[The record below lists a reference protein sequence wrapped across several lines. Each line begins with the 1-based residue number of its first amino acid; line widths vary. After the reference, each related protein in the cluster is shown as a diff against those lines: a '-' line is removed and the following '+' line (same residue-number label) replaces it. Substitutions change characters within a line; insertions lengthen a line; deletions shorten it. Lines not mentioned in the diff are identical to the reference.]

1 MADTRSGGTAIQKQQ
16 SLYTVSWDEIH
27 EPGAYVEVATGSLY
41 RVPQEGLLKGASPLI
56 KMESTAGSQF
66 VQLSKNPFVLS
77 LEARMICAE
86 HNIQPNF

>member
-1 MADTRSGGTAIQKQQ
+1 MADTKASAVQKQHSFHQ
-16 SLYTVSWDEIH
+16 LAWEEIS

-56 KMESTAGSQF
+56 KKESSTGSQF
-66 VQLSKNPFVLS
+66 VQISKNPFIIS
-77 LEARMICAE
+77 LEARMVCAE